1 MCSSDLEGLVAP
13 SVSQDV
19 VVENEDGAEV
29 SLALGDVGQATVTGK
44 VVDTRGA
51 AVGDARVRFT
61 AESLDGGGS
70 LVVET
75 QAPGGGDSAGVFAA
89 FLLPGIYD
97 VEVMPPYDVTG
108 VSPVRLDNVRVD
120 HSTGLGTVEL
130 AASSRLTGIVSD
142 TEGGP
147 AVNTLVVATEQGFDG
162 YRYYGTT
169 DAQGRFDFAVPDV
182 PMSITLT
189 PGDVG
194 DGAITHVDV
203 ETPSAVTGF
212 ALDAGTPVTGITSF
226 TGTPVGYATLAV
238 YDAASGLLLGQALTD
253 ENGTF
258 SVRVSVPEPSPE
270 DTAGDSATDSGHDS
284 GDSGGS
290 DSGDTADTG
299 GRDSGSGRDTGDTA
313 RDSGAR

>member
-1 MCSSDLEGLVAP
+1 MLFRSRMTVTVSSNGMIGSGDETYAWSFESDRTPPKLAP
-13 SVSQDV
+13 AIPANWTASARIA
-19 VVENEDGAEV
+19 GATEPN
-29 SLALGDVGQATVTGK
+29 ATVT
-44 VVDTRGA
+44 VA
-51 AVGDARVRFT
+51 W
-61 AESLDGGGS
+61 DGG
-70 LVVET
+70 
-75 QAPGGGDSAGVFAA
+75 
-89 FLLPGIYD
+89 
-97 VEVMPPYDVTG
+97 DVT
-108 VSPVRLDNVRVD
+108 V
-120 HSTGLGTVEL
+120 
-130 AASSRLTGIVSD
+130 AA
-142 TEGGP
+142 
-147 AVNTLVVATEQGFDG
+147 
-162 YRYYGTT
+162 

-212 ALDAGTPVTGITSF
+212 ALDAGTPVTGIASF